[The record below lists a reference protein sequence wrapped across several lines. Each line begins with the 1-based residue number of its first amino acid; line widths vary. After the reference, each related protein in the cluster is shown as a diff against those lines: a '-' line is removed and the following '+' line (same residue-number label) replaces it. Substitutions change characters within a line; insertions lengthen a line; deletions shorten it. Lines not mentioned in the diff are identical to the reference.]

1 MNMKYTELP
10 LQRVATGQAVP
21 VSIWDAKGNLL
32 LRKGQVI
39 ASEQHKELLAAH
51 GAQVL
56 DADYKAWTRS
66 YDRLVNRLSRDGAS
80 LEALAKLPMPLTIQ
94 DSDYAVGFDI
104 VGGWLDVHEVHKAL
118 LSQGGNAKNPLEKM
132 ESTQK
137 RAMSLLDADADHA
150 LFVLMQALPDLSVSY
165 AAKHALLAAVLCE
178 LTARKLQVP
187 ELLRPVLFQAALTM
201 NLALARTQDE
211 LVRQTEEPSPQQRDD
226 IALHPA
232 RSVEILRGYGVDD
245 ADLLDLVA
253 GHHIIDLPDANP
265 RNRECRLIMQVVDQ
279 FIAKMSTR
287 ATRTAVSAPSAA
299 KSMVDLQA
307 QDAARVAG
315 ALSAAV
321 GFYPPGIYVSLANG
335 ETAVS
340 VRRGNL
346 AHGPTVVSLL
356 RADGLP
362 VMQYI
367 ARDTAD
373 KAFAVRA
380 AVPSERLKITV
391 NPKNLDAA
399 LGRSQ
404 PSA

>member
-1 MNMKYTELP
+1 MKYTELP
-10 LQRVATGQAVP
+10 LQRVASGQVVP

-56 DADYKAWTRS
+56 DVDYKAWTRS
-66 YDRLVNRLSRDGAS
+66 YDRIVNRMSRDGAS
-80 LEALAKLPMPLTIQ
+80 LEALARLPMPSTIQ
-94 DSDYAVGFDI
+94 DGDYAVGFDI

-118 LSQGGNAKNPLEKM
+118 LSQGSNAKNPLEKM

-137 RAMSLLDADADHA
+137 RAMALLDADADHA

-201 NLALARTQDE
+201 NLALARMQDE
-211 LVRQTEEPSPQQRDD
+211 LVRQTEEPSPQQRED
-226 IALHPA
+226 IATHPA
-232 RSVEILRGYGVDD
+232 RSVDILRGYGVDD
-245 ADLLDLVA
+245 ADLLDMVA
-253 GHHIIDLPDANP
+253 GHHEIDLPTANP

-299 KSMVDLQA
+299 KAMVDMRA
-307 QDAARVAG
+307 QDAARVAA

-321 GFYPPGIYVSLANG
+321 GFYPPGTYVSLVNG

-340 VRRGNL
+340 VRRGGA
-346 AHGPTVVSLL
+346 AHAPLVVSLL
-356 RADGLP
+356 RADGLS
-362 VMQYI
+362 VLQYV

-380 AVPSERLKITV
+380 AVSAERLKITV
-391 NPKNLDAA
+391 SQKGLEAA
-399 LGRSQ
+399 LARLA